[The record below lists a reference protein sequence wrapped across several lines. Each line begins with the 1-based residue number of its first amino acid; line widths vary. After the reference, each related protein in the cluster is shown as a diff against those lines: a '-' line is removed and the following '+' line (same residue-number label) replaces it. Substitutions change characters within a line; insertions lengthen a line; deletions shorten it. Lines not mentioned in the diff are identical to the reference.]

1 MSGTDLVSI
10 IMPVYNAERT
20 LKESV
25 ESVLAQRHQNW
36 ELILIDDGSKD
47 GSIEQI
53 EQFAGSDSRI
63 KSLILPKN
71 LGASGARNAG
81 VQIASGRFIAFLDS
95 DDIWLPEKLSK
106 QLAAIDS
113 STLALCFTDYDWINA
128 EGSPLGITVK
138 AQDRPTWSNLTWG
151 NNIGLSTTLIDR
163 ERTGDPMMLPLRLN
177 HDFALWLELLRKG
190 HQAIRVPESLV
201 LYRVHSGSLSQNKFE
216 SFALNWKILRRIENL
231 SVPSTLIRLFV
242 WGIRTSVR
250 RIRSRRLK
258 HSS

>member
-1 MSGTDLVSI
+1 MSGSDLVSI
-10 IMPVYNAERT
+10 IVPVYNAQRT
-20 LKESV
+20 LAQSV
-25 ESVLAQRHQNW
+25 NSVLAQVHQNW

-47 GSIEQI
+47 GSIELI
-53 EQFAGSDSRI
+53 EIFARSDSRI
-63 KSLILPKN
+63 RSLILKQN

-106 QLAAIDS
+106 QIAAIES
-113 STLALCFTDYDWINA
+113 SALALCFTDYEWIDS
-128 EGSPLGITVK
+128 EGTSLGVTVK
-138 AQDRPTWSNLTWG
+138 AQDRPTWNNLTWG

-163 ERTGDPMMLPLRLN
+163 QKTGDPMMLPLRLN

-190 HQAIRVPESLV
+190 HQAIRVPETLV

-216 SFALNWKILRRIENL
+216 SSALNWKILHRIEKL

-242 WGIRTSVR
+242 WGIRTSSR
-250 RIRSRRLK
+250 RIRSRR
-258 HSS
+258 SNPVS

>member
-10 IMPVYNAERT
+10 IVPVYNAQRT
-20 LKESV
+20 LTKSV

-53 EQFAGSDSRI
+53 EKFARSDSRV
-63 KSLILPKN
+63 KSLILPRN

-81 VQIASGRFIAFLDS
+81 VRIASGRFIAYLDS

-113 STLALCFTDYDWINA
+113 TGLALCFTDYEWI
-128 EGSPLGITVK
+128 GSDGGSLGITVT
-138 AQDRPTWSNLTWG
+138 AQDRPTWNNLTWG

-163 ERTGDPMMLPLRLN
+163 EKTGDPIMPPLRLN

-190 HQAIRVPESLV
+190 NQAIRVPETLV

-216 SFALNWKILRRIENL
+216 STAYNWEILRRIEKL
-231 SVPSTLIRLFV
+231 SIPSTIIRLFV
-242 WGIRTSVR
+242 WGIRTSSR
-250 RIRSRRLK
+250 RIRSRRPK
-258 HSS
+258 QSS